1 MRSAEEDPK
10 DVIGRNRLAY
20 RRIAAEWEKRREEDY
35 DHRFHD
41 RCRALFLRH
50 LKGVRVLDAG
60 CGLGLDSLAFAA
72 AGLQVT
78 AADIVAEFLAMTR
91 GKTPRIDVAAMDMTA
106 PCFRA
111 ESFDGIF
118 ACASFLHVPRELAGP
133 TLAGFARM
141 LSPGG
146 ILFLHHVA
154 SSRGL
159 PGYRV
164 DELLVPGN
172 PAVCCCHEEEELA
185 ALLAAAGLRVL
196 AVSRFQPRKHPSPC
210 AVRYGLVP
218 YQLVAGTC

>member
-1 MRSAEEDPK
+1 MRSAEDDPK
-10 DVIGRNRLAY
+10 AVIGQNRLAY
-20 RRIAAEWEKRREEDY
+20 RRIAAEWEMRQEKDY
-35 DHRFHD
+35 DHAFHD
-41 RCRALFLRH
+41 RCRALFLSL

-78 AADIVAEFLAMTR
+78 ASDIVAEFLAMIR
-91 GKTPRIDVAAMDMTA
+91 SKTPGIDVAVMDMTA

-118 ACASFLHVPRELAGP
+118 ACASFLHVPREMAGP

-146 ILFLHHVA
+146 ILFLHHVE
-154 SSRGL
+154 SSQGL

-164 DELLVPGN
+164 DELLVPDN
-172 PAVCCCHEEEELA
+172 PAICFCHEEQELT

-196 AVSRFQPRKHPSPC
+196 AVSRFQPCRHPSPC
-210 AVRYGLVP
+210 AAEHGLVP
-218 YQLVAGTC
+218 YQLIAGR